1 MSQERRDFRRTFP
14 PRHDRALDVARVG
27 WRELGRGEEKRRSA
41 GAQQVFSV
49 GGGHVHDHVAVGPAA
64 PAVVGPVADGHVER
78 RGGLR
83 AERGGEMGQRFGAD
97 EVGAGLAPLQGART
111 ADEEDELRVPLSYY
125 RADAEAGTVELWY
138 AVVGDDTRRLSQMGP
153 GSTSNLLG
161 PGGRGWMVPEGTR
174 KALLVAG
181 GIGVPP
187 VLCLAGML
195 AEQGVDVD
203 VCLGFGTAS
212 KAVGVDEFR
221 ALGATV
227 NVCTDDGSLGTHG
240 FCTDPAAELLGEGA
254 YDYVASCGPAV
265 MMKKVAAAA
274 AEAGAYCEVSL
285 ERMMSCGFGA
295 CNTCNVETVDGMKG
309 ACMCGPVFDASKVV
323 VF

>member
-1 MSQERRDFRRTFP
+1 MPTPSTARMHDFEVVSNQEI
-14 PRHDRALDVARVG
+14 
-27 WRELGRGEEKRRSA
+27 
-41 GAQQVFSV
+41 
-49 GGGHVHDHVAVGPAA
+49 
-64 PAVVGPVADGHVER
+64 ADGIFSLVISAPK
-78 RGGLR
+78 L
-83 AERGGEMGQRFGAD
+83 ASALKPGQFVNIAVPGDASS
-97 EVGAGLAPLQGART
+97 L
-111 ADEEDELRVPLSYY
+111 LRVPLSYY

-187 VLCLAGML
+187 VLCLADKL
-195 AEQGVDVD
+195 AEQGVAVD

-227 NVCTDDGSLGTHG
+227 NVCTD
-240 FCTDPAAELLGEGA
+240 PAAELLGEGG

-274 AEAGAYCEVSL
+274 AEASVYCEVSL

>member
-1 MSQERRDFRRTFP
+1 MPTPSTARMHDFE
-14 PRHDRALDVARVG
+14 VVSN
-27 WRELGRGEEKRRSA
+27 REIADGI
-41 GAQQVFSV
+41 FSV
-49 GGGHVHDHVAVGPAA
+49 VISAPKLASALKPGQFVNIAVPGDASS
-64 PAVVGPVADGHVER
+64 
-78 RGGLR
+78 L
-83 AERGGEMGQRFGAD
+83 
-97 EVGAGLAPLQGART
+97 
-111 ADEEDELRVPLSYY
+111 LRVPLSFY

-138 AVVGDDTRRLSQMGP
+138 AVVGDDTRRLSQMAP
-153 GSTSNLLG
+153 GSKSNLLG
-161 PGGRGWMVPEGTR
+161 PGGRGWLVPEGTR

-187 VLCLAGML
+187 VLCLADKL
-195 AEQGVDVD
+195 VEQGVDVD

-227 NVCTDDGSLGTHG
+227 NVCTDDGTLGTHG
-240 FCTDPAAELLGEGA
+240 FCTDPVAELLGEGG

>member
-1 MSQERRDFRRTFP
+1 MPTPSTARMHDFEVVSNQEI
-14 PRHDRALDVARVG
+14 
-27 WRELGRGEEKRRSA
+27 
-41 GAQQVFSV
+41 
-49 GGGHVHDHVAVGPAA
+49 
-64 PAVVGPVADGHVER
+64 ADGIFSLVISAPK
-78 RGGLR
+78 L
-83 AERGGEMGQRFGAD
+83 ASALKPGQFVNIAVPGDASS
-97 EVGAGLAPLQGART
+97 L
-111 ADEEDELRVPLSYY
+111 LRVPLSYY

-138 AVVGDDTRRLSQMGP
+138 AVVGDDTRRLSQMAP
-153 GSTSNLLG
+153 GSKSNLLG
-161 PGGRGWMVPEGTR
+161 PGGRGWLVPEGTR

-187 VLCLAGML
+187 VLCLAGKL
-195 AEQGVDVD
+195 AEQGVAVD

-212 KAVGVDEFR
+212 KAVGIDEFR

-240 FCTDPAAELLGEGA
+240 FCTDP
-254 YDYVASCGPAV
+254 
-265 MMKKVAAAA
+265 A

>member
-1 MSQERRDFRRTFP
+1 MPTPSTARMHDFEVVSNQEI
-14 PRHDRALDVARVG
+14 
-27 WRELGRGEEKRRSA
+27 
-41 GAQQVFSV
+41 
-49 GGGHVHDHVAVGPAA
+49 
-64 PAVVGPVADGHVER
+64 ADGIFSLVISAPK
-78 RGGLR
+78 L
-83 AERGGEMGQRFGAD
+83 ASALKPGQFVNIAVPGDASS
-97 EVGAGLAPLQGART
+97 L
-111 ADEEDELRVPLSYY
+111 LRVPLSFY
-125 RADAEAGTVELWY
+125 RADAQAGTVELWY
-138 AVVGDDTRRLSQMGP
+138 AVVGDDTRRLAQMAP

-161 PGGRGWMVPEGTR
+161 PGGRGWHVPEGTR

-181 GIGVPP
+181 GI
-187 VLCLAGML
+187 
-195 AEQGVDVD
+195 D

-212 KAVGVDEFR
+212 KAVGIDEFR
-221 ALGATV
+221 ALCDTV
-227 NVCTDDGSLGTHG
+227 DVCTDDGSLGTHG
-240 FCTDPAAELLGEGA
+240 FCTDPAAELLGEGG

>member
-1 MSQERRDFRRTFP
+1 MHDFEVVSNQEI
-14 PRHDRALDVARVG
+14 
-27 WRELGRGEEKRRSA
+27 
-41 GAQQVFSV
+41 
-49 GGGHVHDHVAVGPAA
+49 
-64 PAVVGPVADGHVER
+64 ADGIFSLVISAPK
-78 RGGLR
+78 L
-83 AERGGEMGQRFGAD
+83 ASALKPGQFVNIAVPGDASS
-97 EVGAGLAPLQGART
+97 L
-111 ADEEDELRVPLSYY
+111 LRVPLSFY
-125 RADAEAGTVELWY
+125 RADAQAGTVELWY

-174 KALLVAG
+174 KALR
-181 GIGVPP
+181 
-187 VLCLAGML
+187 
-195 AEQGVDVD
+195 
-203 VCLGFGTAS
+203 FGTAS
-212 KAVGVDEFR
+212 KVVGVDEFR

-240 FCTDPAAELLGEGA
+240 FCTDPAAELLGEGG

-274 AEAGAYCEVSL
+274 AEAGVYCEVSL

>member
-1 MSQERRDFRRTFP
+1 MHDFEVVSNQEI
-14 PRHDRALDVARVG
+14 
-27 WRELGRGEEKRRSA
+27 
-41 GAQQVFSV
+41 
-49 GGGHVHDHVAVGPAA
+49 
-64 PAVVGPVADGHVER
+64 ADGIFSIVISAPK
-78 RGGLR
+78 L
-83 AERGGEMGQRFGAD
+83 ASALKPGQFVNIAVPGNASS
-97 EVGAGLAPLQGART
+97 L
-111 ADEEDELRVPLSYY
+111 LRVPLSFY

-138 AVVGDDTRRLSQMGP
+138 AVVGDDTRRLSQMAP

-161 PGGRGWMVPEGTR
+161 PGGRGWFVPEGTR

-187 VLCLAGML
+187 VLCLADML

-221 ALGATV
+221 ELGATV
-227 NVCTDDGSLGTHG
+227 IVCTDDGSLGTHD
-240 FCTDPAAELLGEGA
+240 FCTDPAAELLGEGG

-274 AEAGAYCEVSL
+274 AEADVYCEVSL